1 MRVRLAT
8 ASALALLA
16 VSAACYRPS
25 AKCREFYA
33 MAPADRA
40 AKVRSSPADEQL
52 DLYHCGMMQEPPAD
66 FSGVIAER
74 GEQVL
79 PALLDRLEST
89 EEESF
94 QDDLIH
100 VLEVMAKAGK
110 LRQRRD
116 VVERVR
122 GVVSK
127 MKFDQFKGSA
137 QKRLATIE
145 GSV

>member
-8 ASALALLA
+8 AAALALLA

-25 AKCREFYA
+25 AQCREFYA
-33 MAPADRA
+33 LSPPDRT
-40 AKVRSSPADEQL
+40 AKIRSSPVDEQL

-66 FSGVIAER
+66 FSEVVAER

-79 PALLDRLEST
+79 PALLDKLASAEG
-89 EEESF
+89 ESF
-94 QDDLIH
+94 KDDLIH
-100 VLEVMAKAGK
+100 VLEVMAKEGK

-122 GVVSK
+122 EVVSK
-127 MKFDQFKGSA
+127 MKFEQFKASA
-137 QKRLATIE
+137 EKRLANIE
-145 GSV
+145 AGV